1 MPKGA
6 IEGAGMPSPPKIAVL
21 CRDFIF
27 LQIAK
32 MENYKEKLPN
42 WLKNDAKSKKE
53 ELAHAIKS
61 YKNAIEILESIK
73 RTHKKDG
80 SDFQNLWK
88 NFDAPECV
96 RLCWWYCVYTKYTT
110 IHAYWDGEH
119 HEIQLEG
126 HDATAMQDATADEIE
141 EEIKKWIEKYK
152 GRLKDAEN
160 NYALFDGEVEQL
172 AKITAKLGE
181 FLDGLQ
187 SENDYKL
194 RELLKKAL

>member
-1 MPKGA
+1 
-6 IEGAGMPSPPKIAVL
+6 
-21 CRDFIF
+21 
-27 LQIAK
+27 

-88 NFDAPECV
+88 NFETPENV

-110 IHAYWDGEH
+110 IHSYWDGEH

-126 HDATAMQDATADEIE
+126 HDATAMQDVTADEIE
-141 EEIKKWIEKYK
+141 EEIKNGIEKYK

-172 AKITAKLGE
+172 AQITAKLGE